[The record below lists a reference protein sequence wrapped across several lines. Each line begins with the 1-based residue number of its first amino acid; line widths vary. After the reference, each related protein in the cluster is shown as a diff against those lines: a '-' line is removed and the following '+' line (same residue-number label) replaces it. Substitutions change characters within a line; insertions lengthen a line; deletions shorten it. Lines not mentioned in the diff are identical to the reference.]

1 MVLISH
7 DRHLINSICN
17 RVIGLEN
24 GAVTRY
30 MGDWEYYIWKKE
42 RESADILQQGDPAD
56 AGDGKGGAGWGQGR
70 EAGGGSAGGESYRVR
85 KEVRSRYRRVEK
97 SILEL
102 EEKRDRLDAALAD
115 DRRAADHEFC
125 SRPRK
130 REREWEKSSPPC
142 MRNGR
147 VWWRRW
153 RRWGWRASDQPG
165 HDRQSRQRRQQRSP
179 GEGFSHEGTANTGG
193 TVDNE

>member
-1 MVLISH
+1 VVLISH

-115 DRRAADHEFC
+115 DRRAADHEFLQ
-125 SRPRK
+125 SAAEERK
-130 REREWEKSSPPC
+130 GVGEELTALYEEWESLVEKVEALG
-142 MRNGR
+142 M
-147 VWWRRW
+147 
-153 RRWGWRASDQPG
+153 
-165 HDRQSRQRRQQRSP
+165 
-179 GEGFSHEGTANTGG
+179 EG
-193 TVDNE
+193 